1 MIEKPNLERRERIG
15 AYGEI
20 VSELTPES
28 ELIWADYLRRER
40 LAQMALYRTQNEL
53 DKEAMEL
60 RSTNSTNGD
69 SNDKETET

>member
-1 MIEKPNLERRERIG
+1 MIEKPTLERRERIG

-28 ELIWADYLRRER
+28 EQIWADYLRREQ
-40 LAQMALYRTQNEL
+40 LARIALYRIKHEL

-69 SNDKETET
+69 SNDKEAET

>member
-1 MIEKPNLERRERIG
+1 MIEKPTLERRERIG

-28 ELIWADYLRRER
+28 EQIWADYLRRER
-40 LAQMALYRTQNEL
+40 LARIALYRTEHEL

-69 SNDKETET
+69 SNDKEAET

>member
-1 MIEKPNLERRERIG
+1 MIEKPTLERRERIG
-15 AYGEI
+15 AYGEVVI
-20 VSELTPES
+20 ELTPES
-28 ELIWADYLRRER
+28 ELILADHLRRER
-40 LAQMALYRTQNEL
+40 LARISLYRTQNEL

>member
-1 MIEKPNLERRERIG
+1 MIEKPTLEHRERIG
-15 AYGEI
+15 AYGEVVI
-20 VSELTPES
+20 ELTPES

-40 LAQMALYRTQNEL
+40 LARIALYRTQNEL

-60 RSTNSTNGD
+60 RSTNSTDGD